1 MSKQQVTERKP
12 PTRAALIDPLS
23 VLQFPTTLAL
33 KARMFPMNSAE
44 RMASAESVDPTIS
57 FFVKAVAGEVA
68 ALLKRDIAKLSLAE
82 VQPVLLDVKQAAVY
96 LGRSEQSVQH
106 LIFQKDL
113 PVVRSG
119 RRVHLHRRDLD
130 SWIEKNTY

>member
-1 MSKQQVTERKP
+1 MERP
-12 PTRAALIDPLS
+12 IA
-23 VLQFPTTLAL
+23 
-33 KARMFPMNSAE
+33 
-44 RMASAESVDPTIS
+44 VDDFWP
-57 FFVKAVAGEVA
+57 
-68 ALLKRDIAKLSLAE
+68 D
-82 VQPVLLDVKQAAVY
+82 VQINETGGSRRVRY

-130 SWIEKNTY
+130 DWIEKNTY

>member
-1 MSKQQVTERKP
+1 MRFHSLAIESSGDPAISSLAK
-12 PTRAALIDPLS
+12 AL
-23 VLQFPTTLAL
+23 
-33 KARMFPMNSAE
+33 
-44 RMASAESVDPTIS
+44 
-57 FFVKAVAGEVA
+57 AGEVA
-68 ALLKRDIAKLSLAE
+68 ALLKAELGRISPTE

-130 SWIEKNTY
+130 DWIEKNTY